1 MADTENSVKRILPH
15 DNNAERS
22 IIGSMLM
29 DPDAISDVSGIL
41 IKEDFYNA
49 QYGILFEAIRSL
61 HDEGKSVDE
70 VILAERLRSMG
81 APEGLYEMSYLGDI
95 LAAQTTSVFA
105 VDYANIVREKSLLRQ
120 LIRTADNIA
129 KECYEGQGEPG
140 KIIERAEDAVY
151 KVAQSESG
159 NREFASMQSIVVSN
173 INQIEEASKNEGR
186 VNGLPT
192 GFIDLDHKLTG
203 LHKGELILVAAR
215 PAMGKTA
222 FVLNIANHVVMKE
235 KTPVVIFSLE
245 MDKESLVSRML
256 AMNSRVE
263 AQSLRTGQLTDD
275 DWDRIIDAAEELSR
289 VPLFIA
295 DDSSVTISELRSK
308 CRKLKQREGIGLV
321 ILDYLQLMNASR
333 PVESR
338 QQFISEVSR
347 SLKGLARELGVPV
360 IALSQLNREVDK
372 RTDHKPVLAD
382 LRESGAIEQD
392 ADVVIFISR
401 EDYYDPETERKGIAT
416 IDVAK
421 QRNGSTGP
429 IDLLWEGK
437 YTQFLNMEHTKE
449 RGR

>member
-1 MADTENSVKRILPH
+1 
-15 DNNAERS
+15 
-22 IIGSMLM
+22 
-29 DPDAISDVSGIL
+29 
-41 IKEDFYNA
+41 
-49 QYGILFEAIRSL
+49 
-61 HDEGKSVDE
+61 
-70 VILAERLRSMG
+70 
-81 APEGLYEMSYLGDI
+81 
-95 LAAQTTSVFA
+95 
-105 VDYANIVREKSLLRQ
+105 
-120 LIRTADNIA
+120 
-129 KECYEGQGEPG
+129 
-140 KIIERAEDAVY
+140 
-151 KVAQSESG
+151 
-159 NREFASMQSIVVSN
+159 
-173 INQIEEASKNEGR
+173 
-186 VNGLPT
+186 
-192 GFIDLDHKLTG
+192 
-203 LHKGELILVAAR
+203 
-215 PAMGKTA
+215 
-222 FVLNIANHVVMKE
+222 
-235 KTPVVIFSLE
+235 
-245 MDKESLVSRML
+245 MDKEALVSRML

-263 AQSLRTGQLTDD
+263 AQSLRTGKLTDD

-295 DDSSVTISELRSK
+295 DNSSVTISELRSK
-308 CRKLKQREGIGLV
+308 CRKLKQRENIGLV

-429 IDLLWEGK
+429 IDLLWEGR
-437 YTQFLNMEHTKE
+437 YTQFLNMEHTKDNK
-449 RGR
+449 R